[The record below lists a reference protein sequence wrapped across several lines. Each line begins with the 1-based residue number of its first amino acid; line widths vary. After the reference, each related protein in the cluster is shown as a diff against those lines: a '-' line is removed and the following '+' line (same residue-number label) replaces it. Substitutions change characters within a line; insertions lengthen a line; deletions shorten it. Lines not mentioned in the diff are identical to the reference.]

1 MRSVSFVTAA
11 LAIPLAASHCHPPKW
26 TVGQTVNTTSG
37 PVDGHTASVASK
49 VSEYLGIP
57 YAQPPVGSLRFQP
70 PVRYNGTQHLDGKN
84 FGFSCIPSNL
94 TAFDAEYPQ
103 ELIEEYGITDVG
115 LELIRSINNPGI
127 PVSEDC
133 LTLNIWT
140 KPQTGENR
148 KAVMVWLHGGT
159 FISGSSAVPDYNGQ
173 FFADQEDIVLVT
185 INYRVSFL
193 GFPGNPHGPRN
204 LGLLDQRLAV
214 EWVRDNI
221 AGFGGDPSRITL
233 FGESAG
239 GASVDHHTHAF
250 ASDPIIAAAIPM
262 SGTVTGIR
270 PRPAADAAHI
280 WYNTTSALACGD
292 ALTPPAQVLTCM
304 QSLPAQQIHATLRN
318 VVDSPIPMPYSP
330 TIDETLVFSSPETHP
345 VANIPLLIGNTDNES
360 GLFRVF
366 VPPLF
371 PPGNAAQEE
380 EFWRVDSQAKFS
392 CPAADRAARNVC
404 EGLPTWR
411 YRWHGVFPNTE
422 LGTRPPSGAYHY
434 SEVATLFG
442 TLEGGNTREQ
452 ERVGRWM
459 RGAWAAFARDPVRGL
474 ERYGKG
480 NGTGKGKGKGW
491 PRFEEGGETLA
502 RIGFEG
508 REVSFVKGD
517 FYDAGC

>member
-11 LAIPLAASHCHPPKW
+11 LAIPLAAASYCHPPKW
-26 TVGQTVNTTSG
+26 TLGQTVKTTSG
-37 PVDGHTASVASK
+37 PVDGHAASVASK

-70 PVRYNGTQHLDGKN
+70 PVRYNGSKHLDGKN

-140 KPQTGENR
+140 KPQMGEKR

-185 INYRVSFL
+185 IDYRVSFF

-221 AGFGGDPSRITL
+221 AGFGGNPSRITL

-250 ASDPIIAAAIPM
+250 AFDPIIAAAIPM
-262 SGTVTGIR
+262 SGTVKGIA
-270 PRPAADAAHI
+270 PRPAADAA
-280 WYNTTSALACGD
+280 TALGCGD
-292 ALTPPAQVLTCM
+292 ALTPHTEILTCM
-304 QSLPAQQIHATLRN
+304 QSLPSQQIHATLRN
-318 VVDSPIPMPYSP
+318 VVDSPILMPYSP
-330 TIDETLVFSSPETHP
+330 SIDEALVFSSPETRP
-345 VANIPLLIGNTDNES
+345 IANIPMLVGNTDNES
-360 GLFRVF
+360 GLFRIF
-366 VPPLF
+366 VPPIF
-371 PPGNAAQEE
+371 PGNASREVA
-380 EFWRVDSQAKFS
+380 FWRGYNQAKFS
-392 CPAADRAARNVC
+392 CPAGARAARNAR

-411 YRWHGVFPNTE
+411 YRWHGVFPNTQ
-422 LGTRPPSGAYHY
+422 LGTRQPSGAYHY
-434 SEVATLFG
+434 SEMATLFG
-442 TLEGGNTREQ
+442 TLDGGNTKEQ
-452 ERVGRWM
+452 EKVGRWL

-474 ERYGKG
+474 EKYGKG
-480 NGTGKGKGKGW
+480 NGKGKGKGNRW
-491 PRFEEGGETLA
+491 PGFEEEGETLA

-508 REVSFVKGD
+508 REVSFVRGD